1 MRLRT
6 RNANEESCEGE
17 INEDREYEYDNGGEE
32 GRKTNEEE
40 GSRKERC
47 RLLL

>member
-1 MRLRT
+1 M
-6 RNANEESCEGE
+6 NKEEKGREGE